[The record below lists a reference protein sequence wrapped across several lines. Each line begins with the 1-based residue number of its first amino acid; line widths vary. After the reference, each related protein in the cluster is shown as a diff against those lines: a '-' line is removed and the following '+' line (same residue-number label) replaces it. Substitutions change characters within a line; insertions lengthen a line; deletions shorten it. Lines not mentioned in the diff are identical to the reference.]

1 MHDSDRSLPL
11 RATAA
16 QPGRARPMEA
26 HGSRAAA
33 FGDRAP
39 PPGASAE
46 TLWRTLWH
54 DSGLGAAITDRDA
67 RIISANAPMRAWS
80 TTSST
85 RNPKSNSAP
94 PAPSSMSIASG
105 QTLGPAPRLG
115 DALPDP
121 LKSDIKRL
129 VMTVV
134 TTGEPM
140 VLDTIIRGVSTRL
153 TMRSIGGDSAEGPLV
168 LCTSADMVSCDPVAA
183 PALSRS
189 VEAPS
194 RDLGVLSELTATETE
209 IARHIAAG
217 YTSAAIGRKLD
228 RSPKTIEWHRS
239 SIRRKLAE
247 RGALGELPALF
258 RLAGMEL
265 PAPPPSHAQAEHKES
280 RR

>member
-85 RNPKSNSAP
+85 RSPNNASAAKALSP
-94 PAPSSMSIASG
+94 MSIQA
-105 QTLGPAPRLG
+105 QQPPRLG